1 MLVRSNKRYSSDQS
15 FLHSARQPGNM
26 TTHAHRLK
34 VHIPENRGLRV
45 QLPADVASGEAE
57 VIVLGAEGDAD
68 VSRDGR
74 HTADE
79 FLAARLVPPAGV
91 GAVTLADM
99 EIAIAKGATGR
110 RGA

>member
-1 MLVRSNKRYSSDQS
+1 
-15 FLHSARQPGNM
+15 
-26 TTHAHRLK
+26 
-34 VHIPENRGLRV
+34 
-45 QLPADVASGEAE
+45 
-57 VIVLGAEGDAD
+57 VLEAEGDAD
-68 VSRDGR
+68 VSRDR
-74 HTADE
+74 RPTADE